1 MANAHKVND
10 VALKLPINETHEG
23 LSAAVAQG
31 ISFSYKIKV
40 TFKKSIRQR
49 GCKKTAQKCSGEGG
63 AGITRLPVLTFNLP
77 LRFWS
82 LPPFCR
88 STRVV
93 DVDTAVSL
101 S

>member
-40 TFKKSIRQR
+40 TFKKSKRQR
-49 GCKKTAQKCSGEGG
+49 GCKKKQRKNARE
-63 AGITRLPVLTFNLP
+63 
-77 LRFWS
+77 
-82 LPPFCR
+82 
-88 STRVV
+88 RVGRE
-93 DVDTAVSL
+93 
-101 S
+101 

>member
-49 GCKKTAQKCSGEGG
+49 GCKKNSAKMLGRGWGG
-63 AGITRLPVLTFNLP
+63 NNAASSVYI
-77 LRFWS
+77 
-82 LPPFCR
+82 
-88 STRVV
+88 
-93 DVDTAVSL
+93 
-101 S
+101 